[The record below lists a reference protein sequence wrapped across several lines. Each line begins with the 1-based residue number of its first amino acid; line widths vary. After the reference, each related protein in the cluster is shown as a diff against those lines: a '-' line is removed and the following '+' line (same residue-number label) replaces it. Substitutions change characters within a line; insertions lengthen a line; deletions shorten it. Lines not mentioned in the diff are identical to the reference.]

1 MIGEHCFLSI
11 AEASTMI
18 ERRAL
23 SPVELTRSFLDR
35 IAAID
40 PLLNAYLLVT
50 ADQAMDQAKTA
61 EAEIMAGRW
70 RGPMHGIPYALKDI
84 YCTKGIRTTS
94 HSRTRA
100 DYVPDFNATSVAK
113 LHEAGAV
120 LLGKL
125 STHEFAHGGPSFDLL
140 WPPARN
146 PWNRDYFTGGSSS
159 GSGAAVAAG
168 LAMAALGSD
177 TGGSIRNPAALCGL
191 IGLKPTYGLVSRSGV
206 YTNSFSYDT
215 AGPMTWTA
223 EDCAILLGVI
233 AGHDPSDPASA
244 RHHVPDYRSGLH
256 DGVKGLRIGLL
267 RHMYETD
274 VESPGVAKVAMES
287 ALDVFRSLGATIED
301 VRIRPAMDYYDVKIV
316 GGESELFAVHEPVL
330 RQRLSEFGED
340 FLGRSL
346 GALLFSG
353 IDYVQASRERR
364 AMIAEMAPVYG
375 RFDLLLTLGPGPAPR
390 LDSHQTINF
399 WRRASL
405 TTPFNVLGGP
415 ALSQCIGFSSDGFP
429 LAMQIVGRPFD
440 EATVLRAA
448 QAYETATSWR
458 ARRPVLDPNA
468 PFSSELPP
476 IPAPTKADLS
486 QPERDHVTAI
496 CRRAG
501 LSLNERHFEQLCA
514 TVPHIEAMIGRL
526 NRSRSFYEEPSSVFV
541 LTSDS

>member
-1 MIGEHCFLSI
+1 MTGDACFLTI
-11 AEASTMI
+11 AEAATLI

-23 SPVELTRSFLDR
+23 SPAELTQSFLDR
-35 IAAID
+35 ISAID

-50 ADQAMDQAKTA
+50 ADQAMEQARAA

-100 DYVPDFNATSVAK
+100 DYIPDFDATTVVK
-113 LHEAGAV
+113 LREAGAV

-125 STHEFAHGGPSFDLL
+125 STHEFAHGGPSFDLP

-146 PWNRDYFTGGSSS
+146 PWNWDHFTGGSSS

-191 IGLKPTYGLVSRSGV
+191 IGLKPTYGLISRSGV

-223 EDCAILLGVI
+223 EDCAIVLGVI
-233 AGHDPSDPASA
+233 AGHDPKDPASA
-244 RHHVPDYRSGLH
+244 RRDVRDYRNGLH
-256 DGVKGLRIGLL
+256 AGVKGLRIGLL
-267 RHMYETD
+267 RRLYQTD
-274 VESPGVAKVAMES
+274 VDCPDVAKSAMEA
-287 ALDVFRSLGATIED
+287 ALEVFRSLGATIEE

-316 GGESELFAVHEPVL
+316 GAESELYAVHEPVL
-330 RQRLSEFGED
+330 RQRLADFGED

-364 AMIAEMAPVYG
+364 AMIAEMTPIYE
-375 RFDLLLTLGPGPAPR
+375 RYDLLLTLGPGPAPR
-390 LDSHQTINF
+390 LDAHQTINF

-415 ALSQCIGFSSDGFP
+415 ALSQCIGFSPDGFP

-458 ARRPVLDPNA
+458 ARRPVLDAHA
-468 PFSSELPP
+468 PFSTDLPP
-476 IPAPTKADLS
+476 IPAPAKADLS
-486 QPERDHVTAI
+486 QPERDRIAAV

-501 LSLNERHFEQLCA
+501 LTLDERHFEQLCA
-514 TVPHIEAMIGRL
+514 TAPYIEAMSGRL
-526 NRSRSFYEEPSSVFV
+526 N
-541 LTSDS
+541 

>member
-1 MIGEHCFLSI
+1 MFADPYFLTI
-11 AEASTMI
+11 AEASALI
-18 ERRAL
+18 QQRVL
-23 SPVELTRSFLDR
+23 SPVELTTAFLDR
-35 IAAID
+35 IAAVD
-40 PLLNAYLLVT
+40 PQLNAYLLVT
-50 ADQAMDQAKTA
+50 ADAAMDQARAA

-100 DYVPDFNATSVAK
+100 DYVPDFDATTVAK
-113 LHEAGAV
+113 LRDAGAV

-125 STHEFAHGGPSFDLL
+125 STHEFAHGGPSFDLP

-191 IGLKPTYGLVSRSGV
+191 IGLKPTYGLISRSGV

-215 AGPMTWTA
+215 AGPMTWSV
-223 EDCAILLGVI
+223 EDCAILLGAI
-233 AGHDPSDPASA
+233 AGHDPNDPASS
-244 RHHVPDYRSGLH
+244 RHEIPDYRTALVG
-256 DGVKGLRIGLL
+256 GVKGLRIGVL
-267 RHMYETD
+267 RHLYETD
-274 VESPGVAKVAMES
+274 VDSPDVAKSAMEG

-301 VRIRPAMDYYDVKIV
+301 AHIRPAMDYYDVKII
-316 GGESELFAVHEPVL
+316 GAESELYAVHEPVL
-330 RQRLSEFGED
+330 RQRLSDFGED

-364 AMIAEMAPVYG
+364 AMIAEMRPVYQ
-375 RFDLLLTLGPGPAPR
+375 RYDLLVTLGPGPAPR
-390 LDSHQTINF
+390 LETHQTINF

-415 ALSQCIGFSSDGFP
+415 AVSQCIGFTPDGLP

-440 EATVLRAA
+440 ETTVLRAA
-448 QAYETATSWR
+448 QAYEGATSWR
-458 ARRPVLDPNA
+458 SRRPLLDPNA
-468 PFSSELPP
+468 AFSTALPP
-476 IPAPTKADLS
+476 VPPPAKADIG
-486 QPERDHVTAI
+486 QAERDRIASL

-514 TVPHIEAMIGRL
+514 TAPYIDAMTGRL
-526 NRSRSFYEEPSSVFV
+526 NRTRSFYEEPSSHFV
-541 LTSDS
+541 LIPNG